1 MMAAVARSDSD
12 SHHDLP
18 QQEPEFVIHA
28 MDDPHR
34 HHRRPPAPPRCQ
46 MPRPPVLPPVV
57 VHHGGYALPLRD
69 DRRKKLSCLF
79 ITKLIHLA
87 LMMFLVA
94 ATLAMTARLPKE
106 LITQGAAG
114 VARIACPVAIALLAV
129 SWIVIFAVCDDG
141 ANVYQQ

>member
-1 MMAAVARSDSD
+1 MMAAIPRSDSD
-12 SHHDLP
+12 SHHDHP
-18 QQEPEFVIHA
+18 EQEPEFVIHA

-34 HHRRPPAPPRCQ
+34 HRRPPAPPRCQ
-46 MPRPPVLPPVV
+46 MPRPPALLPVV
-57 VHHGGYALPLRD
+57 FHPGGYALPLRD

-79 ITKLIHLA
+79 ITKLVHLA
-87 LMMFLVA
+87 LVMFLVA

-129 SWIVIFAVCDDG
+129 SWIVIFAVCDNG
-141 ANVYQQ
+141 AYVYQH